1 MSVPSLPEVQ
11 ATFAATLC
19 DEWFERGLRDVVI
32 CPGSRSTPLALAAV
46 RHGGFAIHVRLDER
60 SASFFAVGRA
70 LASRTPVAIIV
81 TSGTA
86 AAELHAAVCEADLAR
101 VPLLVVTADRPPWLH
116 GVGAPQT
123 MDQQNLYGSAVRLFL
138 DTGVA
143 DDAQRDTWRELA
155 ARSYA
160 AAASQRGPVQVNV
173 PLIEPLI
180 AEPHTLPAS
189 LAETDIDQSRPDL
202 SLDIVGQRVLAIAGT
217 GTPASLVT
225 FLSSH
230 GVVVIGDAT
239 TPHTVPYF
247 DTLLRSESFAHAARP
262 DLVIRVGGLPA
273 SKVLGQ
279 RLQQWQ
285 VPVIAL
291 EIDGPVADPD
301 RVVTQTVSGQWREP
315 SGSDADAWNAD
326 AAYLEWWSAIVVRYE
341 QQVLGLDFAAGAL
354 TETSAARAV
363 VRHVNGGHRPLF
375 VGSSMPIREVEWF
388 TPSRTQKVFS
398 NRGVNGIDGVVSSA
412 FGANDGRG
420 VVAMVGDLTFAHD
433 VSAWVDV
440 PASGPVSVVVFDNGG
455 GHIFDFLPQKSL
467 LDEETFTTLFTTPRS
482 LNLEAFASA
491 VGARYHEVTTVG
503 ELDAALAEDVA
514 NAAVSII
521 RARVNTTVSS
531 TDFHAWLHRS
541 SARIVAEFLP

>member
-1 MSVPSLPEVQ
+1 
-11 ATFAATLC
+11 
-19 DEWFERGLRDVVI
+19 
-32 CPGSRSTPLALAAV
+32 
-46 RHGGFAIHVRLDER
+46 
-60 SASFFAVGRA
+60 
-70 LASRTPVAIIV
+70 
-81 TSGTA
+81 
-86 AAELHAAVCEADLAR
+86 
-101 VPLLVVTADRPPWLH
+101 
-116 GVGAPQT
+116 
-123 MDQQNLYGSAVRLFL
+123 
-138 DTGVA
+138 
-143 DDAQRDTWRELA
+143 
-155 ARSYA
+155 
-160 AAASQRGPVQVNV
+160 
-173 PLIEPLI
+173 
-180 AEPHTLPAS
+180 
-189 LAETDIDQSRPDL
+189 
-202 SLDIVGQRVLAIAGT
+202 
-217 GTPASLVT
+217 
-225 FLSSH
+225 
-230 GVVVIGDAT
+230 
-239 TPHTVPYF
+239 
-247 DTLLRSESFAHAARP
+247 
-262 DLVIRVGGLPA
+262 LPA

-285 VPVIAL
+285 VPVIAI

-301 RVVTQTVSGQWREP
+301 RVVTRTVSGQWREP
-315 SGSDADAWNAD
+315 SGSEADAWNAD
-326 AAYLEWWSAIVVRYE
+326 AAYLEWWSAIVARYE

-363 VRHVNGGHRPLF
+363 VRHVNGGNRPLF

-433 VSAWVDV
+433 LSAWVDA

-491 VGARYHEVTTVG
+491 VGAQYHEVTTVG
-503 ELDAALAEDVA
+503 ELDAALAADVE
-514 NAAVSII
+514 NAVVSII

-531 TDFHAWLHRS
+531 TEFHAWLHRS

>member
-19 DEWFERGLRDVVI
+19 DEWFRQGLRDVVI

-46 RHGGFAIHVRLDER
+46 RHGGLTIHVRLDAR

-70 LASRTPVAIIV
+70 LASHTPVAIIV

-101 VPLLVVTADRPPWLH
+101 VPLVVVTADRPPWLH

-123 MDQQNLYGSAVRLFL
+123 MNQQNLYGSAVRLFL

-143 DDAQRDTWRELA
+143 DDAHRERWRDMA
-155 ARSYA
+155 ADSYIA
-160 AAASQRGPVQVNV
+160 AATRRGPVHVNV
-173 PLIEPLI
+173 PLVEPLM
-180 AEPHTLPAS
+180 AEAQTLPGLRTAVDDEIGRPEITID
-189 LAETDIDQSRPDL
+189 LA
-202 SLDIVGQRVLAIAGT
+202 GQRTLAIAGT
-217 GTPASLVT
+217 GTPAALVN
-225 FLSSH
+225 FLTSR
-230 GVVVIGDAT
+230 GVVVVGDAT
-239 TPHTVPYF
+239 TPHTIPYF
-247 DTLLRSESFAHAARP
+247 DTLLRSDSFAGAARP
-262 DLVIRVGGLPA
+262 DVVIRIGGLPA

-285 VPVIAL
+285 VPVVAL

-301 RVVTQTVSGQWREP
+301 RVVTQTLTGQWQEP
-315 SGSDADAWNAD
+315 SGPDAQSWTAD
-326 AAYLEWWSAIVVRYE
+326 PAYLEWWLAIVARYS
-341 QQVLGLDFAAGAL
+341 QQVVGLDFAAGAL

-363 VRHVNGGHRPLF
+363 VRHVNAGERPLF
-375 VGSSMPIREVEWF
+375 VGSSMPIREIEWF
-388 TPSRTQKVFS
+388 TPSRTQRVFS

-412 FGANDGRG
+412 FGANDGSG

-433 VSAWVDV
+433 LSAWVDA
-440 PASGPVSVVVFDNGG
+440 PKTGPVSVVVFDNGG

-467 LDEETFTTLFTTPRS
+467 LDEDTFATLFTTPRP
-482 LNLEAFASA
+482 LNLEAFSAA
-491 VGARYHEVTTVG
+491 VGATYHEATTVG
-503 ELDAALAEDVA
+503 ELDAALADDVA
-514 NAAVSII
+514 SASVSII